1 MDIRFKDKNIFE
13 VSTESIVYFSDNS
26 LIGEKSDVLIRRA
39 GNRILDTIQKLNGC
53 ATGDVKIVPG
63 YDLKQNYVFL
73 SVLPEKLESEI
84 DRKLFKNIFKKVF
97 LMLDEYN
104 IASFAIDVN
113 YMSMKFGDEY
123 IKLFNEIIRSDE
135 YKYSDYTIYMCK

>member
-26 LIGEKSDVLIRRA
+26 LIGEKSDILIRRA

-84 DRKLFKNIFKKVF
+84 ERKLFKNIFKKVF

-113 YMSMKFGDEY
+113 YMKMKFGDEY

>member
-26 LIGEKSDVLIRRA
+26 LIGERSDVLINRA

-53 ATGDVKIVPG
+53 ATGEVKIIPG
-63 YDLKQNYVFL
+63 YDLEQNYVLL

-84 DRKLFKNIFKKVF
+84 EKNLFKKIFSSVF
-97 LMLDEYN
+97 SMLDEYN
-104 IASFAIDVN
+104 ISSFAIDVN
-113 YMSMKFGDEY
+113 YMKTKFGDEY
-123 IKLFNEIIRSDE
+123 IKLLNEIVRSEE

>member
-26 LIGEKSDVLIRRA
+26 LIGEKSDVLINRA
-39 GNRILDTIQKLNGC
+39 GDRILDTIQKLNGC
-53 ATGDVKIVPG
+53 STGEVKIVPG
-63 YDLKQNYVFL
+63 YDLKQNYVLL
-73 SVLPEKLESEI
+73 SVLPENLNSEI
-84 DRKLFKNIFKKVF
+84 DKKLFKNIFNNIF

-104 IASFAIDVN
+104 IASFAIDVK
-113 YMSMKFGDEY
+113 YMSTKFGDEY
-123 IKLFNEIIRSDE
+123 IKLLNEIVRSDE